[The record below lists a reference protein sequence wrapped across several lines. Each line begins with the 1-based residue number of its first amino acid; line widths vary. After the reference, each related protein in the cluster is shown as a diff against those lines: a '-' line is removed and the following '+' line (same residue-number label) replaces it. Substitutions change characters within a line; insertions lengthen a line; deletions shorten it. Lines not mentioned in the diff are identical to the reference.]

1 MMKKAGIALALLIL
15 LLGGALFWLHH
26 NLNHL
31 VKNAIET
38 YGSQMTEAKV
48 TVSSVAITT
57 TTGTGI
63 IRGLVVGNPK
73 GFKTPYALKVGQVE
87 VEIDLSTLT
96 HPAILIKKIMIDSP
110 DIIYEKAG
118 GTTNFDA
125 LLRNVSR
132 QTAPSGET
140 ASPSKT
146 SQTGK
151 KLIVG
156 ILAVRNAKAEASAG
170 FMGGKTVSVSL
181 PNITL
186 RHIGQSEGGVPPKEL
201 GAKIGEA
208 LKAKL
213 EGAISFSALANSF
226 GNSMK
231 KAGNAISGFFGH

>member
-1 MMKKAGIALALLIL
+1 MMKKAGIALALLVL

-38 YGSQMTEAKV
+38 YGSQMTKAKV
-48 TVSSVAITT
+48 TVSSVALTT

-73 GFKTPYALKVGQVE
+73 GFKTPYALKVGRIE

-96 HPAILIKKIMIDSP
+96 HPAILIKKIMIDAP
-110 DIIYEKAG
+110 DVIYERAG

-125 LLRNVSR
+125 LLKNVSR
-132 QTAPSGET
+132 QTTPSAQT
-140 ASPSKT
+140 ATPSKT

-156 ILAVRNAKAEASAG
+156 ILAVRDAKAEASAG

-181 PNITL
+181 PDITL
-186 RHIGQSEGGVPPKEL
+186 RHIGQSEGGVPPAEL
-201 GAKIGEA
+201 GAKIGGA

-226 GNSMK
+226 GNSLK
-231 KAGNAISGFFGH
+231 KAGHAISGFFGQ

>member
-96 HPAILIKKIMIDSP
+96 HPAILIKKIMIDAP
-110 DIIYEKAG
+110 DVSQHLHQRWRLEKECG
-118 GTTNFDA
+118 
-125 LLRNVSR
+125 
-132 QTAPSGET
+132 P
-140 ASPSKT
+140 
-146 SQTGK
+146 
-151 KLIVG
+151 
-156 ILAVRNAKAEASAG
+156 
-170 FMGGKTVSVSL
+170 
-181 PNITL
+181 
-186 RHIGQSEGGVPPKEL
+186 
-201 GAKIGEA
+201 
-208 LKAKL
+208 LKA
-213 EGAISFSALANSF
+213 AWSN
-226 GNSMK
+226 N
-231 KAGNAISGFFGH
+231 HPPP